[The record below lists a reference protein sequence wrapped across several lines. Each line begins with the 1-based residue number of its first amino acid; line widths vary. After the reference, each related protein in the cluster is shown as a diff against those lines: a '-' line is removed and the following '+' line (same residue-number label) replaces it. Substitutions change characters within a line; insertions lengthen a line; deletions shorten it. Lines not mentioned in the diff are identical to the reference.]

1 MLTKFLNPWLS
12 TNCAITPGI
21 VKRLDANITGTTPAV
36 FILIGIYDLL
46 PPIAIVDLFAYCIG
60 TLLSASCMYITPIT
74 TAKYTITKA
83 IKISVPISVLKLP
96 DNTNSS
102 KAVTNIDGSVD
113 IIPAIIIS
121 DTPFPIPF
129 WVI

>member
-1 MLTKFLNPWLS
+1 
-12 TNCAITPGI
+12 
-21 VKRLDANITGTTPAV
+21 
-36 FILIGIYDLL
+36 
-46 PPIAIVDLFAYCIG
+46 
-60 TLLSASCMYITPIT
+60 MYITPII

-129 WVI
+129 WVIWSPSHNRNAVPAVITVATYM